1 MVTYP
6 TEIPPLREAFV
17 VSGSGW
23 KINLAGPLLNPPS
36 RFETLTFIVY
46 ESAPF
51 EHAEMLTAKK
61 KYGKKYLTKNFMLN
75 SKVITMS
82 ISRPRILNNEPTK

>member
-1 MVTYP
+1 MVTHL

-23 KINLAGPLLNPPS
+23 KINLADPLLNPPS

-51 EHAEMLTAKK
+51 EHAEMLAAKK
-61 KYGKKYLTKNFMLN
+61 KYDKKYLTKNFM
-75 SKVITMS
+75 M
-82 ISRPRILNNEPTK
+82 

>member
-6 TEIPPLREAFV
+6 TDIPPLRVEFV

-36 RFETLTFIVY
+36 SFETLTVIVY

-61 KYGKKYLTKNFMLN
+61 KMAKN
-75 SKVITMS
+75 I
-82 ISRPRILNNEPTK
+82 

>member
-6 TEIPPLREAFV
+6 TEIPPLRVEFV

-23 KINLAGPLLNPPS
+23 KINLAGPLLNLS
-36 RFETLTFIVY
+36 SSLDTLTFIVY

-51 EHAEMLTAKK
+51 EHAETLTAKK
-61 KYGKKYLTKNFMLN
+61 KYGKTYLTKNFMMN

>member
-23 KINLAGPLLNPPS
+23 KINLAGPPSWLLNPPS
-36 RFETLTFIVY
+36 SFETLTLIVY

-51 EHAEMLTAKK
+51 EHAEMLTTKK
-61 KYGKKYLTKNFMLN
+61 KYGKKYLTKNFMMN
-75 SKVITMS
+75 SKVIKMS
-82 ISRPRILNNEPTK
+82 IREF

>member
-23 KINLAGPLLNPPS
+23 KINFAGPLLNPP
-36 RFETLTFIVY
+36 FETLTFIVY

-61 KYGKKYLTKNFMLN
+61 K
-75 SKVITMS
+75 
-82 ISRPRILNNEPTK
+82 

>member
-1 MVTYP
+1 MNQMVTYP
-6 TEIPPLREAFV
+6 TEIPPLRVEFV

-36 RFETLTFIVY
+36 SFETLTFIVY

-61 KYGKKYLTKNFMLN
+61 KYGKKYLTKNFMMN
-75 SKVITMS
+75 SKVIKMS
-82 ISRPRILNNEPTK
+82 TREF